1 MRRASFARRRLGTDC
16 IMVSKHGRG
25 RWRKSSAEGPLALIA
40 PLLPARVAA
49 ALRSPRAAVV
59 TLALV
64 ALGDVAL
71 AFALF
76 AELHNYRFDHGA
88 PFYDAALHARPDYE
102 ALEYRESLTRVAFP
116 CLTPRLWA
124 RVRGV
129 TACIQRWR

>member
-1 MRRASFARRRLGTDC
+1 
-16 IMVSKHGRG
+16 MVSKHGRG

-59 TLALV
+59 TLVLV
-64 ALGDVAL
+64 AAADVAL

-76 AELHNYRFDHGA
+76 AELHNYRFEHGA

-102 ALEYRESLTRVAFP
+102 ALEYCGSD
-116 CLTPRLWA
+116 A
-124 RVRGV
+124 RG
-129 TACIQRWR
+129 ACC